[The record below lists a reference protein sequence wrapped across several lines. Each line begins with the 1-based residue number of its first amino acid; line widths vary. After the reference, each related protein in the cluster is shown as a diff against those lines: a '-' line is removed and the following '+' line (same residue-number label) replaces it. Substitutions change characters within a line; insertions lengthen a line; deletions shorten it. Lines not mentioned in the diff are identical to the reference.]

1 MIWVKNI
8 RCSALHN
15 ISSTSVHYE
24 FKATNCAVLC
34 VAHHK
39 WQWLCLLQTQPGWL
53 TFTSMFPASQFD
65 VQSEEVQLMCVSDSC
80 NPLPSCPEESASQYK
95 LDKMFWQSH
104 TKPEWKTTSLHS
116 CPVSNSGYF
125 VWTELPYEL
134 RSADSCMF
142 ILSCAPLT
150 ITLLLNKWYKLTA
163 IQNVS

>member
-24 FKATNCAVLC
+24 FKATNVYACSKLSWVGSLSQACFQYHNLMFKAKRYNRCVL
-34 VAHHK
+34 
-39 WQWLCLLQTQPGWL
+39 
-53 TFTSMFPASQFD
+53 
-65 VQSEEVQLMCVSDSC
+65 SDSC

-125 VWTELPYEL
+125 VWIELPYEL